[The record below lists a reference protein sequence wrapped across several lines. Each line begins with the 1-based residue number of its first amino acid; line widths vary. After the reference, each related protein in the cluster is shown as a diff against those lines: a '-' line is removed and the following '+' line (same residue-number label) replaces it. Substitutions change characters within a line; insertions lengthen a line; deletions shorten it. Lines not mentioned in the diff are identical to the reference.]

1 MSRLDENS
9 SNTDE
14 HVLINSF
21 HFNLSNNTLDKNN
34 FRNNKKE
41 SNELF
46 ESSKKVKLSP

>member
-34 FRNNKKE
+34 FRNKNE